1 MQYSKEKLEEL
12 EQVAE
17 TKGTY
22 ESVALH
28 LGVSDT
34 KLYELRRKNTAL
46 REILT
51 KAIKRYHAKNVNL
64 KDYVFTKSDLEEI
77 TKIVAESNLETAAS
91 KHGVSA
97 QMFHKLR
104 NDNPA
109 LDKAIKKGQE
119 ERINNT
125 PYMKAMALFKSFDK
139 AKLEEATKI
148 AEQGGLEALEKEYGY
163 STHVMN
169 KCRKELPQL
178 ELAIRTGIRKRPG
191 GLAVEG
197 AKEKAKAT
205 NAKKEPKP
213 SKAYNKKGSTRKP
226 PKEIMD
232 QTFLNVQEDS
242 ISVIAKL
249 RKDIEERRKRDYLK
263 QIRNGD
269 YDNMI

>member
-17 TKGTY
+17 DKGTY
-22 ESVALH
+22 KSVALH
-28 LGVSDT
+28 LGVSLM

-64 KDYVFTKSDLEEI
+64 KDYVFTASDLKEI
-77 TKIVAESNLETAAS
+77 TQIVSESNINTAAS

-97 QMFHKLR
+97 QMFCQLR
-104 NDNPA
+104 LENPA
-109 LDKAIKKGQE
+109 LDKAITEGQT
-119 ERINNT
+119 ERTNKT

-139 AKLEEATKI
+139 AKLEEVTKV
-148 AEQGGLEALEKEYGY
+148 AERGSLEALEKEYGC

-169 KCRKELPQL
+169 KCRKELSQL
-178 ELAIRTGIRKRPG
+178 ELAIRKGIRKRPSG
-191 GLAVEG
+191 MAVEG
-197 AKEKAKAT
+197 AREKAKAT

-213 SKAYNKKGSTRKP
+213 SKTYNRKGSTKKP

-232 QTFLNVQEDS
+232 NTFLNVEMDS
-242 ISVIAKL
+242 TSGLAKL

>member
-17 TKGTY
+17 TKATY

-64 KDYVFTKSDLEEI
+64 KDYVFTSSDLKEI
-77 TKIVAESNLETAAS
+77 TQIISESNIETAAS

-97 QMFHKLR
+97 HMFHQLR
-104 NDNPA
+104 RENPA

-119 ERINNT
+119 ERTNNT
-125 PYMKAMALFKSFDK
+125 PYMKALALFKSLDK
-139 AKLEEATKI
+139 AKLEEATEI
-148 AEQGGLEALEKEYGY
+148 AKQGGLEALKKKYGY
-163 STHVMN
+163 SNHVMN

-178 ELAIRTGIRKRPG
+178 ELSFRKGIRQRPS

-197 AKEKAKAT
+197 AREKAKAT

-213 SKAYNKKGSTRKP
+213 TKTYNKKGSTRKP

-232 QTFLNVQEDS
+232 NTFLNVEMDS
-242 ISVIAKL
+242 TSGLAKL